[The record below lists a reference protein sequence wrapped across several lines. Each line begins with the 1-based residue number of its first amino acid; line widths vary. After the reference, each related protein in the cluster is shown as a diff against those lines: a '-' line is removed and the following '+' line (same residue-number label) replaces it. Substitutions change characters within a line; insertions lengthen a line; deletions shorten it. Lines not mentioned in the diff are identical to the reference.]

1 MPDGRSAAWLAWMR
15 LADFRRISG
24 AGWRAA
30 AGAALAGG
38 VFACGA
44 HAGRDADWGGVE
56 QSRMALE
63 AVASREARARRLLAA
78 PPASS
83 AGHGRS
89 LGERQT
95 PADLALRIASYADAS
110 GLRMRKLERIEGER
124 ADERRDDGG
133 VYAFAMSAEGDFGAL
148 YRFLSGLAA
157 LPALIVPI
165 ATSVKRDGGATT
177 VLDARL
183 DVWPALPAG
192 AGQRPANVREAPFA
206 DPFSTI
212 PMLAVEG
219 AADAARL
226 VGVLRD
232 RRSGL
237 ALFERGDDA
246 WSIAPGQRIG
256 GDRLARIEAGGVTL
270 ATHDGRRRVMT
281 VGGATG

>member
-15 LADFRRISG
+15 LADFRRVSG
-24 AGWRAA
+24 VGWRAA

-38 VFACGA
+38 VFACGV

-56 QSRMALE
+56 RSRVALE
-63 AVASREARARRLLAA
+63 AVASREARARRLLAV

-89 LGERQT
+89 LDERQT
-95 PADLALRIASYADAS
+95 PADLALRIAGHADAS
-110 GLRMRKLERIEGER
+110 GLRMRKLERLEGER
-124 ADERRDDGG
+124 ADDRRDDGG

-148 YRFLSGLAA
+148 SRFLSGLAA

-165 ATSVKRDGGATT
+165 ATSVKRDGRAT

-192 AGQRPANVREAPFA
+192 GGQRPADVREAPVA

-212 PMLAVEG
+212 PMLAVDD

-246 WSIAPGQRIG
+246 WSVAPGQMIG

-270 ATHDGRRRVMT
+270 ATHDGGRRVMT